1 MGSSFCRT
9 SSTYQVQ
16 AVLDAE
22 SVGVALERKDA
33 WSIHVTDEVA
43 STNDAVLDL
52 PVGSETVG
60 TVLFA
65 ERQTAGRG
73 RRGNVWFGGPPESN
87 LLFSCRVRPA
97 WPLRDWGRLTHLTA
111 LALKRALEGYPPAS
125 PLVKWPNDLY
135 LGDRKVSG
143 ILAETKMQGGGEA
156 SAVIGVGVNVNVQ
169 QDELPE
175 EIRDLATSLRE
186 VTGTWID
193 RVGFAAGILDRL
205 SDILSSPAEAF
216 AKQLAELKKAHY
228 LLGKPVRARLGVK
241 IIEGTAIDLGSEG
254 ELVLDVGGGKRCL
267 LASTDEVRVRR

>member
-1 MGSSFCRT
+1 MGSSSCRT
-9 SSTYQVQ
+9 SSTYLAL
-16 AVLDAE
+16 AVLEAE
-22 SVGVALERKDA
+22 GIVAALESEGA
-33 WSIHVTDEVA
+33 WAIHVVDEVA

-52 PVGSETVG
+52 PVGVETVG
-60 TVLFA
+60 AVLFA

-87 LLFSCRVRPA
+87 LLFSCRVQPN

-143 ILAETKMQGGGEA
+143 ILAETKMQGGGQA
-156 SAVIGVGVNVNVQ
+156 SAVIGVGMNVNVR

-175 EIRDLATSLRE
+175 DIENLATSLRE

-193 RVGFAAGILDRL
+193 REGLAAAILDRL
-205 SDILSSPAEAF
+205 AEVLSSPVEAYSV
-216 AKQLAELKKAHY
+216 QLAELKDAHY
-228 LLGKPVRARLGVK
+228 LLGKSVRARLGQD
-241 IIEGTAIDLGSEG
+241 ILEGTAIDLGPEG
-254 ELVLDVGGGKRCL
+254 ELVFELLSGERRS
-267 LASTDEVRVRR
+267 LASADEVRLRV